1 MRPYETIV
9 IFDPDAEDTAVNA
22 VLDRALEVLRSHG
35 GQPGRVERWGKRP
48 LAYEIRHKREGYYVL
63 VELTAEPSG
72 ADEMDRVLLL
82 ADEVLRHKLV
92 RVPDIAVG
100 RRRPSPGRAPA
111 ASAPAS

>member
-1 MRPYETIV
+1 MRPYEVMV
-9 IFDPDAEDTAVNA
+9 IFETTSEPSAIQAVVDR
-22 VLDRALEVLRSHG
+22 VLETVRAG
-35 GQPGRVERWGKRP
+35 GGVPGTVDRWGRRP
-48 LAYEIRHKREGYYVL
+48 FAYEVNHKREGYYVL
-63 VELTAEPSG
+63 VELAAEPSG